1 MSSVDLR
8 SNFGFGKIDTLGE
21 GFSKLTMPI
30 FEIAGIAVV
39 IYLLIG
45 GIKYITSGGDKN
57 AIASAQ
63 QMITH
68 AIIGF
73 VLLVLL
79 FVIVQFVPE
88 FFGAG
93 SLNIIYKGYGP

>member
-1 MSSVDLR
+1 MDSVDLGQ
-8 SNFGFGKIDTLGE
+8 NFGFGWITTLGQ
-21 GFSKLTMPI
+21 GFSLLVMPA
-30 FEIAGIAVV
+30 FELAGVAVI

-45 GIKYITSGGDKN
+45 GIKYMTSGGDKN
-57 AIASAQ
+57 AVAAAQ

-73 VLLVLL
+73 ILLVLL
-79 FVIVQFVPE
+79 FVIVQYVPE

-93 SLNIIYKGYGP
+93 DLNIVK

>member
-1 MSSVDLR
+1 MVNLGDE
-8 SNFGFGKIDTLGE
+8 FGLGKISTLGE
-21 GFSKLTMPI
+21 GFTRLVMPA
-30 FEIAGIAVV
+30 FELAGVAVA
-39 IYLLIG
+39 IYLLVG
-45 GIKYITSGGDKN
+45 AIKFITSGGDKN
-57 AIASAQ
+57 AVASAQ

-79 FVIVQFVPE
+79 FVIAQFIPE

-93 SLNIIYKGYGP
+93 ALRIITR

>member
-1 MSSVDLR
+1 MRPPVDLGI
-8 SNFGFGKIDTLGE
+8 NFGFGNITTLGQ
-21 GFSKLTMPI
+21 GFSQLVMPAY
-30 FEIAGIAVV
+30 EIAGVAVI

-45 GIKYITSGGDKN
+45 GIKFITSGGDKN
-57 AIASAQ
+57 ATASAQ

-79 FVIVQFVPE
+79 FVIVKFVTE

-93 SLNIIYKGYGP
+93 TLKIF